1 MNEAAALVSVE
12 LDSNLSEPRP
22 EELADERGPYQ
33 VQSRVFR
40 VVTRWV
46 DAVPPSP
53 EVFLQR
59 LLVARGYNA
68 SYIQSIQYR
77 NRHPS
82 SKQMADYDKSMVTAV
97 RSSDLPTLKG
107 FYAEGRSMSAC
118 NKFSESIVHMACRRS
133 QFDMVDFIVRHGGD
147 ICIVDDYG
155 RTPLHDACWR
165 LSPQFDIVTLLLDR
179 NVDLIRMI
187 DIRGASPLKYVP
199 ENMWLQWCAYFH
211 HQKDKYW
218 PVLSEN
224 SNLKAADNTN
234 SSGNSV
240 SRTQSFASVGDQM
253 STTG

>member
-1 MNEAAALVSVE
+1 MV
-12 LDSNLSEPRP
+12 
-22 EELADERGPYQ
+22 
-33 VQSRVFR
+33 
-40 VVTRWV
+40 
-46 DAVPPSP
+46 
-53 EVFLQR
+53 
-59 LLVARGYNA
+59 
-68 SYIQSIQYR
+68 
-77 NRHPS
+77 
-82 SKQMADYDKSMVTAV
+82 DYDKSMVTAV

-187 DIRGASPLKYVP
+187 DVRGASPLKYVP

-218 PVLSEN
+218 PILSHDHSTSTSNTTTTNNMN
-224 SNLKAADNTN
+224 SMSK
-234 SSGNSV
+234 
-240 SRTQSFASVGDQM
+240 TQSLTSSVGDQM
-253 STTG
+253 NTTG